1 MRFWNAETGNRLS
14 IIRKALQRMLADT
27 FNRDILV
34 LLLISIIIGSLVAS
48 SVSLAANAYFS
59 KTLANLVGDYGEY
72 DLLIQAR
79 EEMKDDTAQQVQKII
94 DDVFPGARLKEGP
107 TISGKTNFFIAL
119 PNEYKVKK
127 TYEDLGKTFGSI
139 PGGAGVGVLT
149 EPRLTIRGV
158 PEGAKNKL
166 MENVEQITGVKFAF
180 HDGSSIG
187 VVLQS
192 LDKAAAVSDQIK
204 NMMNQYQ
211 VIEISFPVGS
221 EPANPIRLGESIAGE
236 MASQLKL
243 DYAQNVSIDG
253 KNDDMT
259 YMVSTMMELKRFLLA
274 YASTITITQDT
285 GVKLAKGDIVAL
297 QGASSSA
304 PSVGAGVTKEN
315 ILVQITAV
323 QANGILEG
331 TITQGDASQI
341 ANNQAYK
348 VEQNT
353 FTEYAGTVAA
363 RNPRQQLSG
372 ALTETSKF
380 VGQVPGFAQDAQNMS
395 GIAVSALD
403 NYSGSMNAVNQLLA
417 NLQSAGNTIQ
427 NVTSGLSYLD
437 TRSIENQLD
446 NSSRAMGGLIGT
458 LQVLRLINPEI
469 GATVDN
475 LSSTQ
480 NSLNSAKAGLA
491 AIDNVAGQARQAKS
505 TIDNI
510 VQNGNS
516 TVAALKSFDAAGA
529 RTNLTDMSSK
539 LGMLQQLNI
548 PLITAQLQYMAAA
561 TPNLKDEDISHSV
574 KLLDKFIAG
583 QAIPGERIQILTTS
597 NISTD
602 AALPIVVSKV
612 GHNNVS
618 LYSTSLGVIEPNA
631 RGQLYQVLS
640 EVKAVLAGMTAIV
653 FTIFVLILDHTAIM
667 TYMRRKRLEKK
678 VKAAGWRGLLFR
690 LTAAFRNTERQ
701 YGMLIG
707 AVLLTAM
714 FILAKGGIPYLP
726 WIGVPVFGA
735 LLGLIV
741 SGYAE
746 KISPVPTEEL
756 IAAEA
761 LGLSFDQIMREI
773 VIPEGRPGIL
783 QKLNWRKVKFK

>member
-1 MRFWNAETGNRLS
+1 
-14 IIRKALQRMLADT
+14 MLADT

-34 LLLISIIIGSLVAS
+34 LILISIMIGSLVAS

-107 TISGKTNFFIAL
+107 TITGKTNFFIAL
-119 PNEYKVKK
+119 PDQYKVKK

-166 MENVEQITGVKFAF
+166 MENIEQIAGVKFAF
-180 HDGSSIG
+180 HDGSSVG

-192 LDKAAAVSDQIK
+192 LDKTAAVSDQIK
-204 NMMNQYQ
+204 NLMNQYQ

-221 EPANPIRLGESIAGE
+221 EPGNPIRLGEAIASD
-236 MASQLKL
+236 MTNQLKA
-243 DYAQNVSIDG
+243 DYAKNVSIDG

-274 YASTITITQDT
+274 YASTVTLTEDA

-297 QGASSSA
+297 QGISSSIPA
-304 PSVGAGVTKEN
+304 AGSAVAKEN
-315 ILVQITAV
+315 VLVEITAV
-323 QANGILEG
+323 QANGILDG
-331 TITQGDASQI
+331 MITQGDASQI
-341 ANNQAYK
+341 VNNQAYK

-353 FTEYAGTVAA
+353 FSQYAGTVTA
-363 RNPRQQLSG
+363 RNPRQLLSS

-380 VGQVPGFAQDAQNMS
+380 ASQVPGFAQDAQNMS
-395 GIAVSALD
+395 SIAVNALD
-403 NYSGSMNAVNQLLA
+403 NYSGSMNAVNQLLT

-427 NVTSGLSYLD
+427 NVTGGLTAID

-446 NSSRAMGGLIGT
+446 NSSHAMGGLIST
-458 LQVLRLINPEI
+458 LQVLKLINPDVGSTI
-469 GATVDN
+469 DN
-475 LSSTQ
+475 LSNTQ
-480 NSLNSAKAGLA
+480 NGLKNIKSGLSAM
-491 AIDNVAGQARQAKS
+491 DNVASQARQAKS
-505 TIDNI
+505 TIDTI
-510 VQNGNS
+510 VANGNS
-516 TVAALKSFDAAGA
+516 TVAALKAFDAAA
-529 RTNLTDMSSK
+529 AKNNLADVNTK
-539 LGMLQQLNI
+539 LGMLQQVNV

-561 TPNLKDEDISHSV
+561 APNLKDEDISHSV

-602 AALPIVVSKV
+602 AVQPIVVSNV
-612 GHNNVS
+612 GHNNVT

-653 FTIFVLILDHTAIM
+653 ITIFVLILDHTAIM

-678 VKAAGWRGLLFR
+678 VKARGWRGLVFR
-690 LTAAFRNTERQ
+690 LTAVFRNSERQ
-701 YGMLIG
+701 YGMCIG
-707 AVLLTAM
+707 AILLTAM

-726 WIGVPVFGA
+726 WIGVPVLGGF
-735 LLGLIV
+735 LGLIV

-756 IAAEA
+756 IAGEA
-761 LGLSFDQIMREI
+761 LGLSFDEIMREI
-773 VIPEGRPGIL
+773 VIPEGRPGL
-783 QKLNWRKVKFK
+783 MQKLNWRKVKFK